1 MSDAF
6 VSPDT
11 RLVVR
16 SWNSLSGLVLTVV
29 GRLLDA
35 DGKLSTFEF
44 GHTPNTDRS
53 KAESTYTLTTGR
65 LIDVAVTPKS
75 GSPYRGHCY
84 VTLGLARRTAP
95 TTEYYQDLAKGY
107 ITAAGGLIWP
117 GGPYLDSVEGPGL
130 LRSITGTDPAA
141 GSEISETVPTNARWR
156 LLTLRVLFTTS
167 ATAGDRW
174 PDLYINE
181 GTSTLMTFRRA
192 SAQTA
197 SATATYVLTPHGY
210 APLDLGGLE
219 CIAIPP
225 NCLLLQGWQIRSNTC
240 GMQAGDDWG
249 APQMEVEEWI
259 EE

>member
-1 MSDAF
+1 
-6 VSPDT
+6 
-11 RLVVR
+11 VVR

-107 ITAAGGLIWP
+107 VTAAGGLIWP

-130 LRSITGTDPAA
+130 LRSVTGTDPAA
-141 GSEISETVPTNARWR
+141 GVEVIEAVPTNARWR
-156 LLTLRVLFTTS
+156 LRTFTATLVTD
-167 ATAGDRW
+167 ATAVTRTVWIVLDDGATYLHRFYTTTGQAAS
-174 PDLYINE
+174 LTRTY
-181 GTSTLMTFRRA
+181 LMA
-192 SAQTA
+192 DYGYLPTA
-197 SATATYVLTPHGY
+197 SGIYIFFNLPSGPY
-210 APLDLGGLE
+210 
-219 CIAIPP
+219 
-225 NCLLLQGWQIRSNTC
+225 LLQGWRISTVTSS
-240 GMQAGDDWG
+240 MVAGDNWG
-249 APQMEVEEWI
+249 APQLEVEEWI

>member
-1 MSDAF
+1 VSDAF

-11 RLVVR
+11 QLVVR

-44 GHTPNTDRS
+44 GHTPNTNRS

-75 GSPYRGHCY
+75 GAPYRGHCY

-130 LRSITGTDPAA
+130 LRSVTGTDPAA
-141 GSEISETVPTNARWR
+141 GAEISETIPTNARWR
-156 LLTLRVLFTTS
+156 LRSLRAVLSTDATVLVRTVSFIMDDGTAVLVKFPS
-167 ATAGDRW
+167 ATTQAASLARAYNLAEYAYQPAASVDQIFLSI
-174 PDLYINE
+174 PFNLY
-181 GTSTLMTFRRA
+181 LF
-192 SAQTA
+192 
-197 SATATYVLTPHGY
+197 
-210 APLDLGGLE
+210 
-219 CIAIPP
+219 
-225 NCLLLQGWQIRSNTC
+225 QGWRFYSVTYNI
-240 GMQAGDDWG
+240 QAGDNWG

>member
-1 MSDAF
+1 
-6 VSPDT
+6 
-11 RLVVR
+11 VVR

-53 KAESTYTLTTGR
+53 KAESTYTLTAAR

-130 LRSITGTDPAA
+130 LRSVTGTNPAA
-141 GSEISETVPTNARWR
+141 GAEVSETVPTNARWR
-156 LLTLRVLFTTS
+156 VRAL
-167 ATAGDRW
+167 
-174 PDLYINE
+174 
-181 GTSTLMTFRRA
+181 RA
-192 SAQTA
+192 SLVTDATVATRTVNFIVDDGATTLLNFPGVTTQAA
-197 SATATYVLTPHGY
+197 SLTRAYNVAEYGFQPSAVGTDIFFY
-210 APLDLGGLE
+210 
-219 CIAIPP
+219 IPF
-225 NCLLLQGWQIRSNTC
+225 LVRLLQGWRIRTSTTNL
-240 GMQAGDDWG
+240 QAGDDWG

>member
-107 ITAAGGLIWP
+107 VTAAGGLIWP

-130 LRSITGTDPAA
+130 LRSVTGTDPAA
-141 GSEISETVPTNARWR
+141 GAEISESVPTNARWR
-156 LLTLRVLFTTS
+156 LRSL
-167 ATAGDRW
+167 
-174 PDLYINE
+174 
-181 GTSTLMTFRRA
+181 RA
-192 SAQTA
+192 SLVTDATVATRTVNFIVDDGATTLLNFPGVTTQTA
-197 SATATYVLTPHGY
+197 SLTRAYNVAEYGFQPSAVGTDIFFY
-210 APLDLGGLE
+210 
-219 CIAIPP
+219 IPF
-225 NCLLLQGWQIRSNTC
+225 LVRLLQGWRIRTSTTNL
-240 GMQAGDDWG
+240 QAGDDWG

>member
-1 MSDAF
+1 VSDAY

-107 ITAAGGLIWP
+107 VTAAGGLIWP

-141 GSEISETVPTNARWR
+141 GVEVIETVPTNARWR
-156 LLTLRVLFTTS
+156 LRSLRAVLVTDATVATRTVGIRVDDGATLVLNFPGVTTQAASLARAYNVAEYGFQPSAAGSDIFFYIPFLVSLPQAWRIFT
-167 ATAGDRW
+167 
-174 PDLYINE
+174 
-181 GTSTLMTFRRA
+181 
-192 SAQTA
+192 
-197 SATATYVLTPHGY
+197 
-210 APLDLGGLE
+210 
-219 CIAIPP
+219 
-225 NCLLLQGWQIRSNTC
+225 NTTNR
-240 GMQAGDDWG
+240 QAGDDWG
-249 APQMEVEEWI
+249 APQMAVEEWI

>member
-53 KAESTYTLTTGR
+53 KAESTYTLTAAR

-130 LRSITGTDPAA
+130 LRSVTGTNPAA
-141 GSEISETVPTNARWR
+141 GAEVSETVPTNARWR
-156 LLTLRVLFTTS
+156 VRAL
-167 ATAGDRW
+167 
-174 PDLYINE
+174 
-181 GTSTLMTFRRA
+181 RA
-192 SAQTA
+192 SLVTDATVATRTVNFIVDDGATTLLNFPGVTTQAA
-197 SATATYVLTPHGY
+197 SLTRAYNVAEYGFQPSAVGTDIFFY
-210 APLDLGGLE
+210 
-219 CIAIPP
+219 IPF
-225 NCLLLQGWQIRSNTC
+225 LVRLLQGWRIRTSTTNL
-240 GMQAGDDWG
+240 QAGDDWG

>member
-1 MSDAF
+1 VSDAF

-107 ITAAGGLIWP
+107 VTAAGGLIWP

-130 LRSITGTDPAA
+130 LRSVTGTDPAA
-141 GSEISETVPTNARWR
+141 GAEISESVPTNARWR
-156 LLTLRVLFTTS
+156 LRSL
-167 ATAGDRW
+167 
-174 PDLYINE
+174 
-181 GTSTLMTFRRA
+181 RA
-192 SAQTA
+192 SLVTDATVATRTVNFIVDDGATTLLNFPGVTTQTA
-197 SATATYVLTPHGY
+197 SLTRAYNVAEYGFQPSAVGTDIFFY
-210 APLDLGGLE
+210 
-219 CIAIPP
+219 IPF
-225 NCLLLQGWQIRSNTC
+225 LVRLLQGWRIRTSTTNL
-240 GMQAGDDWG
+240 QAGDDWG

>member
-1 MSDAF
+1 
-6 VSPDT
+6 
-11 RLVVR
+11 
-16 SWNSLSGLVLTVV
+16 VLTVV

-107 ITAAGGLIWP
+107 VTAAGGLIWP

-130 LRSITGTDPAA
+130 LRSVTGTDPAA
-141 GSEISETVPTNARWR
+141 GAEISETVPTNARWKLR
-156 LLTLRVLFTTS
+156 SLRASLVTDATVATRTVAFMVDDPTNIFLVLVGSTTQAASLTLTYNVAEYGFLPS
-167 ATAGDRW
+167 VV
-174 PDLYINE
+174 
-181 GTSTLMTFRRA
+181 GTNVFFSSPF
-192 SAQTA
+192 
-197 SATATYVLTPHGY
+197 
-210 APLDLGGLE
+210 LGS
-219 CIAIPP
+219 
-225 NCLLLQGWQIRSNTC
+225 LLQAWRIRTSIANL
-240 GMQAGDDWG
+240 QAGDNWG
-249 APQMEVEEWI
+249 APQMAVEEWI

>member
-1 MSDAF
+1 VSDAY

-107 ITAAGGLIWP
+107 VTAAGGLIWP

-130 LRSITGTDPAA
+130 LRSVTGTDPAA
-141 GSEISETVPTNARWR
+141 GAELSEAVPTNARWR
-156 LLTLRVLFTTS
+156 LHVLGAFFVTDVTVADRQIYFIISDGANQLFSVVAS
-167 ATAGDRW
+167 ASQGASLSGF
-174 PDLYINE
+174 YQFAE
-181 GTSTLMTFRRA
+181 YGYASTLVGLQYICT
-192 SAQTA
+192 S
-197 SATATYVLTPHGY
+197 
-210 APLDLGGLE
+210 PLLGS
-219 CIAIPP
+219 
-225 NCLLLQGWQIRSNTC
+225 LLQGWRIYTVTGN
-240 GMQAGDDWG
+240 MQAGDNWG
-249 APQMEVEEWI
+249 APQMMVEEWI

>member
-1 MSDAF
+1 VSDAY

-75 GSPYRGHCY
+75 GAPYRGHCY

-107 ITAAGGLIWP
+107 VTAAGGLIWP

-141 GSEISETVPTNARWR
+141 GVNIIETVPTNARWQLHLMR
-156 LLTLRVLFTTS
+156 AVLVTDITAVDRRGDFVLDDGATTLFLLFGATTQAAS
-167 ATAGDRW
+167 LTYTYQLAEYE
-174 PDLYINE
+174 YIPAVV
-181 GTSTLMTFRRA
+181 G
-192 SAQTA
+192 
-197 SATATYVLTPHGY
+197 TYVQYSLPSFGK
-210 APLDLGGLE
+210 
-219 CIAIPP
+219 
-225 NCLLLQGWQIRSNTC
+225 LLQGWRIRIATDNL
-240 GMQAGDDWG
+240 QAGDNWG
-249 APQMEVEEWI
+249 APQLEVEEWI

>member
-1 MSDAF
+1 VSDAY

-75 GSPYRGHCY
+75 GAPYRGHCY

-107 ITAAGGLIWP
+107 VTAAGGLIWP

-130 LRSITGTDPAA
+130 LRSATGTDPAA
-141 GSEISETVPTNARWR
+141 GAEISEAVPTNARWR
-156 LLTLRVLFTTS
+156 LRLLQAVLVTS
-167 ATAGDRW
+167 VAVADRRA
-174 PDLYINE
+174 DFLVDD
-181 GTSTLMTFRRA
+181 GASTLFYLL
-192 SAQTA
+192 
-197 SATATYVLTPHGY
+197 TATTQAASLSYTYQLAEYGYIPAVVGGYVYYSFPFFG
-210 APLDLGGLE
+210 P
-219 CIAIPP
+219 
-225 NCLLLQGWQIRSNTC
+225 LLQGWRIRSATTNL
-240 GMQAGDDWG
+240 QAGDNWS

>member
-1 MSDAF
+1 VSDAY

-75 GSPYRGHCY
+75 GAPYRGHCY

-107 ITAAGGLIWP
+107 VTAAGGLIWP

-130 LRSITGTDPAA
+130 LRSVTGTDPAA
-141 GSEISETVPTNARWR
+141 GVEIIEAVPTNARWGLR
-156 LLTLRVLFTTS
+156 SLYAELTSNATVLQRTVNFVIDNGAATFLDCRGVTTQAESLTCAYNVAEYGVQPSTVGSDIFFTI
-167 ATAGDRW
+167 
-174 PDLYINE
+174 P
-181 GTSTLMTFRRA
+181 F
-192 SAQTA
+192 
-197 SATATYVLTPHGY
+197 
-210 APLDLGGLE
+210 LG
-219 CIAIPP
+219 C
-225 NCLLLQGWQIRSNTC
+225 LLQGWRIRTSTTNL
-240 GMQAGDDWG
+240 QAGDNWG
-249 APQMEVEEWI
+249 APQMMVEEWI

>member
-1 MSDAF
+1 MSDAY

-107 ITAAGGLIWP
+107 VTAAGGLIWP

-130 LRSITGTDPAA
+130 LRSVTGTDPAA
-141 GSEISETVPTNARWR
+141 GAEISEAVPTNARWQ
-156 LLTLRVLFTTS
+156 LHTLRVVLDTDATVATRSIELFVDDGTN
-167 ATAGDRW
+167 RLLVF
-174 PDLYINE
+174 P
-181 GTSTLMTFRRA
+181 GTSTQGA
-192 SAQTA
+192 SL
-197 SATATYVLTPHGY
+197 TYCYNVAHHGFQPTGAGNNSY
-210 APLDLGGLE
+210 FSLPFPMYLF
-219 CIAIPP
+219 
-225 NCLLLQGWQIRSNTC
+225 QGWRIKTIITNI
-240 GMQAGDDWG
+240 QAGDDWR
-249 APQMEVEEWI
+249 APQMMVEEWI

>member
-1 MSDAF
+1 

-11 RLVVR
+11 QLVVR

-35 DGKLSTFEF
+35 DGKLRTFEF

-53 KAESTYTLTTGR
+53 KAESAYTLTAAR
-65 LIDVAVTPKS
+65 LIDVAVTAKS

-107 ITAAGGLIWP
+107 VTAAGGLIWP

-141 GSEISETVPTNARWR
+141 GQEISETVPTNARWR
-156 LLTLRVLFTTS
+156 LRALYAALVTDATVTDRRVDLRIS
-167 ATAGDRW
+167 D
-174 PDLYINE
+174 
-181 GTSTLMTFRRA
+181 GTYVFAWLAWAST
-192 SAQTA
+192 QPA
-197 SATATYVLTPHGY
+197 SATYTYQVAEYGY
-210 APLDLGGLE
+210 APTTTGSIRYYSVPSLGQ
-219 CIAIPP
+219 
-225 NCLLLQGWQIRSNTC
+225 LLQGWRIYTMTNNL
-240 GMQAGDDWG
+240 QAGDNWG
-249 APQMEVEEWI
+249 APQMLVEEWI